1 MREPE
6 FTQTMHIGI
15 VIRDLD
21 ATTRKYVDE
30 YGIGPW
36 KIYDFNRQNL
46 REYGQQG
53 QALLARSSRNGR
65 PAAVGTDRAARRREH
80 LRTFPCRERRGE
92 CTWGVHHIAVSAWS
106 FDELLAMEAK
116 REIDVVLSGEFEG
129 VRVAYLGTDRDLGVM
144 LEIFSG
150 LPNLEQKPDAT

>member
-36 KIYDFNRQNL
+36 KIYELNAGNAKDL
-46 REYGQQG
+46 REY
-53 QALLARSSRNGR
+53 A
-65 PAAVGTDRAARRREH
+65 
-80 LRTFPCRERRGE
+80 
-92 CTWGVHHIAVSAWS
+92 
-106 FDELLAMEAK
+106 
-116 REIDVVLSGEFEG
+116 
-129 VRVAYLGTDRDLGVM
+129 
-144 LEIFSG
+144 
-150 LPNLEQKPDAT
+150 